1 MKTISVTASK
11 YYNVYIGSDLL
22 DQTGE
27 LTANVV
33 APCKAAIITDDTVD
47 SLYGERVDASLQK
60 AGFETIKF
68 VFPHG
73 EASKNLTTFGNALN
87 FLAENKLSRSDLI
100 VALGGGVVGDL
111 AGFVAAVYLRGIRF
125 IQIPTTL
132 LAAVDSSVGGKT
144 AVDLDSG
151 KNLAGCFYQ
160 PELVICDYDT
170 LNTLPERTFREGCA
184 EVIKYGVLIGGDFF
198 QSLADTPIKEQLEA
212 VICQSVAYKR
222 DIVCGDEFDRGQ
234 RQLLNL
240 GHTIGHAVEAK
251 AEFSLVHGECVAI
264 GMAAVARAAK
274 AMGYCSDETC
284 ESIIRL
290 IRQYDLPTETEFTA
304 AELYAICCNDKK
316 IAGSSISLVVPEAIG
331 NCTLNKIPT
340 SALLEWIEKGLIR

>member
-1 MKTISVTASK
+1 MKRISVPASK
-11 YYNVYIGSDLL
+11 HYEVLIGSGLL
-22 DQTGE
+22 DQTGA
-27 LTANVV
+27 LASQVI
-33 APCKAAIITDDTVD
+33 APCRAAIITDDTVNG
-47 SLYGERVDASLQK
+47 LYGDRVEQSLRD
-60 AGFETIKF
+60 AGFEPIRF

-73 EASKNLTTFGNALN
+73 EASKTLATFGEALN
-87 FLAENKLSRSDLI
+87 FLAEHKLSRSDLI

-144 AVDLDSG
+144 AVDLNSG
-151 KNLAGCFYQ
+151 KNLVGCFYQ

-170 LNTLPERTFREGCA
+170 LSTLPERTFREGCA
-184 EVIKYGVLIGGDFF
+184 EVIKYGVLIGGNFF
-198 QSLADTPIKEQLEA
+198 QSLLETPISDQLET

-251 AEFSLVHGECVAI
+251 GNFSLFHGECVAI
-264 GMAAVARAAK
+264 GLAAVARAAK
-274 AMGYCSDETC
+274 ALGRCSAETC
-284 ESIIRL
+284 ESILRL
-290 IRQYDLPTETEFTA
+290 IQQYNLPTETEFSA
-304 AELYAICCNDKK
+304 DALFVLCCSDKK
-316 IAGSSISLVVPEAIG
+316 IADGSISLVVPEEIG
-331 NCTLNKIPT
+331 RCTLQKMPT
-340 SALLEWIEKGLIR
+340 TALLEWIEKGLTL